1 MSTSTYKI
9 KGMHCASCASNIE
22 RALGKTDGIHS
33 ASANYG
39 TESVKVD
46 FDEAKI
52 TPEKMSE
59 KIKPLGYSL
68 ILEEKTNIPEHHHHD
83 LKAHELYLLK
93 NKIRLALP
101 LAGLSVLV
109 MIWEILSKNYELLP
123 MMSDSVSQI
132 INIIM
137 ALSATA
143 VLIYSGRD
151 YLLGIWRFIRFGKA
165 NMDTLIGIGTLTAYL
180 YSMIVTIFSSS
191 LGKFIDVDQKY
202 FDVTIVVIGLITLG
216 KYLEARS
223 KSQTGAAIAKL
234 LSLGA
239 KTALVLRNNKEV
251 EIPVEEVKHGDLII
265 VKPGGKIP
273 VDGQITEG
281 SSNIDESMITGEPM
295 PALKKIGNK
304 VVAGT
309 INGRGSFTFKATGVG
324 SETMLAQIIKIVEE
338 AQNSKAPI
346 QKLADQISAIFVPIV
361 LVISAVTLI
370 LWLAIGS
377 SSLGFDKALS
387 FGLVSFVGVLV
398 IACPCALGLATP
410 TAIIVGVGKGAA
422 NGILIKN
429 AEVLEKVHKIT
440 TLIVDKTGTI
450 TIGHPEFIKLENF
463 SKKSDNEL
471 LQILASLEQKSEHP
485 IAEAILNYAKKN
497 SIELKKIEKFENIEG
512 QGINGQIGDAE
523 YFAGNLRLIQN
534 LKLDFN
540 SSKLSFQGTPI
551 VLATKNEVLG
561 IIEVGDKVKPESKAA
576 IAELHQIGIKVIM
589 ATGDQKQAAENIAKL
604 AGIDQIEAEVLPKD
618 KRDLVVKLQK
628 EGQVVA
634 MAGDG
639 INDAPALAQADVGI
653 AMGTGTDI
661 AIESA
666 DLTLLHGDISK
677 ISHAI
682 KLSRLTLKTIKQ
694 NLFWAFAYNV
704 IGIPLAAGLFYPIT
718 GWLLSPIFAGAAM
731 ALSSVSVVSNSL
743 RLKSKKL

>member
-1 MSTSTYKI
+1 MNIQTFKI

-22 RALGKTDGIHS
+22 RVLGKADGVRS

-52 TPEKMSE
+52 TPQKMSE

-68 ILEEKTNIPEHHHHD
+68 ILENQTTVPKDHHHD
-83 LKAHELYLLK
+83 LKAHELYLLR
-93 NKIRLALP
+93 NKLKLALP
-101 LAGLSVLV
+101 LVILSAFV
-109 MIWEILSKNYELLP
+109 MIWEIFSKNYQILP
-123 MMSDSVSQI
+123 TIPESLSRTL
-132 INIIM
+132 NIIM
-137 ALSATA
+137 PLAATA
-143 VLIYSGRD
+143 VLFYSGRD
-151 YLLGIWRFIRFGKA
+151 YLAGLWRFIRFGRA

-180 YSMIVTIFSSS
+180 YSLIVTIFAAS
-191 LGKFIDVDQKY
+191 LNKFIDVDQKY

-216 KYLEARS
+216 KFLEARS

-239 KTALVLRNNKEV
+239 KTALVLRDKKEI
-251 EIPVEEVKHGDLII
+251 EIPVDKVKLGDLLI

-273 VDGQITEG
+273 VDGIIIEG

-295 PALKKIGNK
+295 PAEKKINDT

-309 INGRGSFTFKATGVG
+309 INGRGAFTFKATGVG
-324 SETMLAQIIKIVEE
+324 AETMLAQIIKIVEE
-338 AQNSKAPI
+338 AQSSKAPI
-346 QKLADQISAIFVPIV
+346 QKLADQISAVFVPIV
-361 LVISAVTLI
+361 LVISALTLI
-370 LWLAIGS
+370 SWLAIGS
-377 SSLGFDKALS
+377 GSLGFDKALS

-410 TAIIVGVGKGAA
+410 TAIIVGVGKGASF
-422 NGILIKN
+422 GILIKN

-450 TIGHPEFIKLENF
+450 TIGHPEFIKLDNF
-463 SKKSDNEL
+463 SQKSDNEL
-471 LQILASLEQKSEHP
+471 LQILATLEQKSEHP
-485 IAEAILNYAKKN
+485 IAEAILNYAK
-497 SIELKKIEKFENIEG
+497 SQFIESKKIEKFENIEG
-512 QGINGQIGDAE
+512 QGIKGKIENIE

-534 LKLDFN
+534 LTLKFDAD
-540 SSKLSFQGTPI
+540 KLSFQGTPV
-551 VLATKNEVLG
+551 VLATKDEVLG
-561 IIEVGDKVKPESKAA
+561 IAEVGDKVKPESKAA
-576 IAELHQIGIKVIM
+576 VFALRQLGIKVIM
-589 ATGDQKQAAENIAKL
+589 ATGDQKQAAENIAKT
-604 AGIDQIEAEVLPKD
+604 AGIDQVEAEVLPKD

-628 EGQVVA
+628 QGQVVA

-639 INDAPALAQADVGI
+639 INDAPALAQASVGI

-677 ISHAI
+677 IVQAI
-682 KLSRLTLKTIKQ
+682 KLSRLTLRTIKQ

-731 ALSSVSVVSNSL
+731 ALSSVSVVTNSL
-743 RLKSKKL
+743 RLKNQKI

>member
-1 MSTSTYKI
+1 MNSQTFKV

-22 RALGKTDGIHS
+22 RTLGKSDGVKS
-33 ASANYG
+33 ALANYG

-46 FDEAKI
+46 FDETKI
-52 TPEKMSE
+52 SPEKMSE

-68 ILEEKTNIPEHHHHD
+68 ILENEATVPENHHHD

-101 LAGLSVLV
+101 LAGLSVFL
-109 MIWEILSKNYELLP
+109 MIWEIFSKNYQVLP

-132 INIIM
+132 VNIIM
-137 ALSATA
+137 ALAATA
-143 VLIYSGRD
+143 VLVYSGRD
-151 YLLGIWRFIRFGKA
+151 YLLGIWRFIRYGKA
-165 NMDTLIGIGTLTAYL
+165 NMDTLIGIGTLTAYS

-191 LGKFIDVDQKY
+191 LSKFIDVDQKY

-239 KTALVLRNNKEV
+239 KTALVLRNSKEV

-273 VDGQITEG
+273 VDGAITEG
-281 SSNIDESMITGEPM
+281 SSNIDESMVTGEPM
-295 PALKKIGNK
+295 PALKKIGDK

-346 QKLADQISAIFVPIV
+346 QKLADQISAVFVPIV

-370 LWLAIGS
+370 AWLVIGS
-377 SSLGFDKALS
+377 GSLGFDKALS

-429 AEVLEKVHKIT
+429 AEVLERVHKIN

-463 SKKSDNEL
+463 SKKTDNEF

-485 IAEAILNYAKKN
+485 IAEAILNYATKK
-497 SIELKKIEKFENIEG
+497 SIDLKKVEKFENIEG
-512 QGINGQIGDAE
+512 QGIKGRIHDVE
-523 YFAGNLRLIQN
+523 YLAGNTKLIKNSKFKIQN
-534 LKLDFN
+534 N
-540 SSKLSFQGTPI
+540 FQGTPI
-551 VLATKNEVLG
+551 ILATKDEVLG
-561 IIEVGDKVKPESKAA
+561 VIEVGDKVKPESKSA
-576 IAELHQIGIKVIM
+576 IAELHRLGIKVIM
-589 ATGDQKQAAENIAKL
+589 ATGDQRQAAENIAKL

-618 KRDLVVKLQK
+618 KRDLVIKLQK
-628 EGQVVA
+628 EGRVVA

-677 ISHAI
+677 ISQSI

-694 NLFWAFAYNV
+694 NLFWAFAYNI

-731 ALSSVSVVSNSL
+731 ALSSVSVVTNSL
-743 RLKSKKL
+743 RLKNKKI

>member
-22 RALGKTDGIHS
+22 RALGKIDGIHS

-46 FDEAKI
+46 FDETKI

-83 LKAHELYLLK
+83 LKAHELYLLRK
-93 NKIRLALP
+93 KIWLALP

-109 MIWEILSKNYELLP
+109 MIWEIFSKNYKLLP
-123 MMSDSVSQI
+123 MVSDSVSQI
-132 INIIM
+132 INIVM

-143 VLIYSGRD
+143 VLFYSGRD
-151 YLLGIWRFIRFGKA
+151 YLLGIWRFIRYQKA

-191 LGKFIDVDQKY
+191 LDKFINVDQKY

-239 KTALVLRNNKEV
+239 KIALVLRDKNET
-251 EIPVEEVKHGDLII
+251 EIPVEEVRHGDLLI

-295 PALKKIGNK
+295 PALKKIGDK

-361 LVISAVTLI
+361 LIIAALTLI
-370 LWLAIGS
+370 LWLTLGS
-377 SSLGFDKALS
+377 SALGFDKALS

-450 TIGHPEFIKLENF
+450 TIGHPEFIKLDNF
-463 SKKSDNEL
+463 SKKSDDEL
-471 LQILASLEQKSEHP
+471 VQILASLESKSEHP

-512 QGINGQIGDAE
+512 QGINGQIGDVE

-534 LKLDFN
+534 LKLDFDA
-540 SSKLSFQGTPI
+540 SQLSFQGTPI
-551 VLATKNEVLG
+551 VLATNDKVLG

-576 IAELHQIGIKVIM
+576 IAELHRLGIKVIM
-589 ATGDQKQAAENIAKL
+589 ATGDQKQAAESIAKL

-628 EGQVVA
+628 EGRVVA

-677 ISHAI
+677 IAQSI

-694 NLFWAFAYNV
+694 NLFWAFAYNI

-731 ALSSVSVVSNSL
+731 ALSSVSVVTNSL
-743 RLKSKKL
+743 RLKNKKI

>member
-1 MSTSTYKI
+1 MNTQTFKI
-9 KGMHCASCASNIE
+9 RGMHCASCASNIE
-22 RALGKTDGIHS
+22 RTLGKADGVSS

-39 TESVKVD
+39 TESVKVG
-46 FDEAKI
+46 FDEKKI

-59 KIKPLGYSL
+59 KIKPFGYSL
-68 ILEEKTNIPEHHHHD
+68 ILESEPMIPEHHHHD

-101 LAGLSVLV
+101 LAGLSVFV
-109 MIWEILSKNYELLP
+109 MVWEIFSKNYQILP
-123 MMSDSVSQI
+123 MMSDSLYQI
-132 INIIM
+132 INIVM
-137 ALSATA
+137 ALFATA
-143 VLIYSGRD
+143 VLFYSGRD
-151 YLLGIWRFIRFGKA
+151 YLSGIWRFVRYGKA

-180 YSMIVTIFSSS
+180 YSMTVMIFSSS
-191 LGKFIDVDQKY
+191 LSKFINVDQKY

-239 KTALVLRNNKEV
+239 KTALVLRDHKEI
-251 EIPVEEVKHGDLII
+251 EIPVDQVKHGDLLI

-273 VDGQITEG
+273 VDGIITEG

-295 PALKKIGNK
+295 PALKKIDDK

-346 QKLADQISAIFVPIV
+346 QKLADQISAVFVPIV
-361 LVISAVTLI
+361 LIISAVTLI
-370 LWLAIGS
+370 SWLVIGS
-377 SSLGFDKALS
+377 GSLGFDKALS

-450 TIGHPEFIKLENF
+450 TIGHPEFIKLDNF
-463 SKKSDNEL
+463 SKKTDDEL

-485 IAEAILNYAKKN
+485 IAEAILNYTKKR
-497 SIELKKIEKFENIEG
+497 SIEPKKIEIFENIEG
-512 QGINGQIGDAE
+512 QGIKGQIEKIE
-523 YFAGNLRLIQN
+523 YLAGNLRLIQN
-534 LKLDFN
+534 LKL
-540 SSKLSFQGTPI
+540 KLDIDKLALQGTPI
-551 VLATKNEVLG
+551 VLATKDEVLG

-576 IAELHQIGIKVIM
+576 ITELHRIGIKVIM

-604 AGIDQIEAEVLPKD
+604 AGIDQVEAEVLPKD

-628 EGQVVA
+628 EGRVVA

-731 ALSSVSVVSNSL
+731 ALSSVSVVTNSL
-743 RLKSKKL
+743 RLKNKRI